1 MAIFERMETAPGERR
16 KLRLKS
22 PVTYEVLGEIEC
34 ASKEDIDA
42 AVAAAHAA
50 QKEWAKKRPAER
62 AKVIL
67 KARDIVLKRQD
78 EIMEVVI
85 RETGKTPA
93 DALSMEIFASA
104 DVMSYYARNAEKF
117 LATEKRKLHG
127 VMSMIKTL
135 RVAYKPLGV
144 VGVITPW
151 NGPFILS
158 MNPTQQALLA
168 GNGVILKGSEVTPES
183 TQMVAKVFK
192 EAGLPDGLL
201 HVIYGDG
208 QSGADLLNADIQ
220 KVSFTGSVPTGRKVG
235 ETCGRNLI
243 PCSLELGGTDAMI
256 ICSDADFEL
265 STDAAVYGSCL
276 NTGHYCCGTQ
286 RIYVVESLYDR
297 FVERV
302 TEKTKALRQGQQ
314 HGQEED
320 IGAVFWDKQVGIIE
334 EHVKDAIDKG
344 ARLLHGGG
352 RNPDL
357 EGLYFMPTVLAD
369 CDHSMIAMRE
379 ENFGPLVC
387 LQKVRDEAEA
397 IRLTNDSPYGLNGTV
412 FSKDREKAFQIAL
425 QMDTGSVCVNDIA
438 VTYGVPEAPFGG
450 RKASGVG
457 QVNGTDGLRK
467 YSHAFPVILNRFNMS
482 KLPASYP
489 YSAKSIADTKKLMKF
504 LWKPGK

>member
-1 MAIFERMETAPGERR
+1 MAIFERMETAPGQRR

-34 ASKEDIDA
+34 ASKEDVDA
-42 AVAAAHAA
+42 AVAQAHAA
-50 QKEWAKKRPAER
+50 QKKWAKKSPAER

-67 KARDIVLKRQD
+67 KARDIVLQRQD
-78 EIMEVVI
+78 EIMAVVI

-117 LATEKRKLHG
+117 LATEKKKLHG

-183 TQMVAKVFK
+183 TQLVAKVFK
-192 EAGLPDGLL
+192 EAGLPEGLL

-208 QSGADLLNADIQ
+208 QTGADLLNADIQ

-235 ETCGRNLI
+235 EACGRNLI

-256 ICSDADFEL
+256 ICADAHFEMA
-265 STDAAVYGSCL
+265 TDAALYGSCI

-286 RIYVVESLYDR
+286 RIYVVEELYDK
-297 FVERV
+297 FVARV
-302 TEKTKALRQGQQ
+302 TEKAKALRQGQKY
-314 HGQEED
+314 GQDED
-320 IGAVFWDKQVGIIE
+320 IGAVFWDKQVTIIE

-369 CDHSMIAMRE
+369 CDHSMLAMRE

-412 FSKDREKAFQIAL
+412 FSKDKEKAFQIAL

-450 RKASGVG
+450 VKASGVG
-457 QVNGTDGLRK
+457 QVNGVDGLRK
-467 YSHAFPVILNRFNMS
+467 YSHAFPVILNRFNMP

-489 YSAKSIADTKKLMKF
+489 YSAKAIGDTKKLMKF